1 MPSDRNRDEIMID
14 WERVMDLR
22 EEVGPE
28 DFLEVAELFLS
39 EVGSV
44 LERLGQAINVNTLE
58 NDMHF
63 LKGAA
68 LNLGFADFAQMCRQG
83 EQLAAAANF
92 GAIDIAAVIACFNNS
107 RDSFIA
113 GLAQRMAS

>member
-1 MPSDRNRDEIMID
+1 MHADRKRDETMID
-14 WERVMDLR
+14 WKRVMDLR

-68 LNLGFADFAQMCRQG
+68 LNLGFADFARMCREG
-83 EQLAAAANF
+83 EQQAAAANF
-92 GAIDIAAVIACFNNS
+92 GAIDIGGVITCFNAS

>member
-1 MPSDRNRDEIMID
+1 
-14 WERVMDLR
+14 MDLR
-22 EEVGPE
+22 EEVGPD
-28 DFLEVAELFLS
+28 DFMEVAELFLS

-44 LERLGQAINVNTLE
+44 LERLAQVINVNTLE

-68 LNLGFADFAQMCRQG
+68 LNLGFADFAQMCREG
-83 EQLAAAANF
+83 ERKAAAANF
-92 GAIDIAAVIACFNNS
+92 GAIDIGAVIACFNAS
-107 RDSFIA
+107 RDSFVT

>member
-1 MPSDRNRDEIMID
+1 MGICIMID

-39 EVGSV
+39 EVGTV
-44 LERLGQAINVNTLE
+44 LERLVAAINVNSLE
-58 NDMHF
+58 ADMHF

-68 LNLGFADFAQMCRQG
+68 LNLGFRDFAELCKEG
-83 EQLAAAANF
+83 EFKAAASDF
-92 GAIDIAAVIACFNNS
+92 GSIDVGAVVACFNAS
-107 RDSFIA
+107 RDAFVA

>member
-1 MPSDRNRDEIMID
+1 MID
-14 WERVMDLR
+14 WDRVIELR
-22 EEVGPE
+22 EEVGAE

-39 EVGSV
+39 EVAEV
-44 LERLGQAINVNTLE
+44 LERLSGGVNVATLE

-68 LNLGFADFAQMCRQG
+68 LNLGFRDFSELCRQG
-83 EQLAAAANF
+83 EMRAAASDF
-92 GAIDIAAVIACFNNS
+92 GSVDIPAVMACFS
-107 RDSFIA
+107 ASKDSFVA